1 MEQGGKGQDGGM
13 EVQGVALIGL
23 SRLHLQ
29 QPQHR
34 RVVPEFHPPLGGQAY
49 ILSKVVYSSCTE
61 TRRQEN
67 AHETPATR
75 VPVTLVSF
83 L

>member
-1 MEQGGKGQDGGM
+1 MEQGGNGRDRGM
-13 EVQGVALIGL
+13 AVQGVALVGL
-23 SRLHLQ
+23 SRLHLK

-34 RVVPEFHPPLGGQAY
+34 RVVPKFHPPLGGQAY

-61 TRRQEN
+61 TRRQGN

-75 VPVTLVSF
+75 VPVTLISF